1 MIAMNLEWDGITPEQ
16 YDEVR
21 NIVKWEQNAPKG
33 GLFHVAYFD
42 GGGLRVHD
50 LWETSEDL
58 QNFVD
63 RRLMPGVLQTGVTSQ
78 PTVEVYPAHAVFTP
92 GYVPKS
98 ELELA

>member
-1 MIAMNLEWDGITPEQ
+1 MIAMHLTWNGITPAQ

-42 GGGLRVHD
+42 GKGLRVQD
-50 LWETSEDL
+50 VWESAEDM
-58 QNFVD
+58 QHFIEN
-63 RRLMPGVLQTGVTSQ
+63 RLMPGVAQAGVTSQ
-78 PTVEVYPAHAVFTP
+78 PAVEVYPVHAIFTP
-92 GYVPKS
+92 GFVAKS